1 MNACDEDAE
10 FEGLGQIVVGSG
22 FKTLEHILW
31 TRTRREHED
40 GNVVARRAQLVGDL
54 EAIDPRQHDVEHDGV
69 IQVVANEQNFKGSLA
84 ALHGGDFVP
93 LGLKVEQQ
101 TLRQVNLILD
111 DQNSRH
117 RKRW

>member
-1 MNACDEDAE
+1 LRA
-10 FEGLGQIVVGSG
+10 
-22 FKTLEHILW
+22 
-31 TRTRREHED
+31 
-40 GNVVARRAQLVGDL
+40 ARSWSATSKPLT
-54 EAIDPRQHDVEHDGV
+54 P
-69 IQVVANEQNFKGSLA
+69 
-84 ALHGGDFVP
+84 GGDFVP